1 MYPKFESS
9 SDLILYLIRVS
20 FFMGLI
26 FGGFMVSEIVN
37 LFQSINDL
45 GKFIDALFSTFTNL
59 VALVKLISIAW
70 NQDKLVILSEK
81 IDRMEFRPKSENQEK
96 ILRSHV
102 KISKFLSLSMYCGC
116 VSTCLFW
123 IMFSLTDEDGR
134 LLLVPAYF
142 PFMNESTGV
151 FIFCYIFEIVALW
164 VSGFSDLSADCF
176 IASWI
181 MVVSA
186 QLKLLNDTLANLHD
200 FAEDE
205 LKKYQN
211 PLKLDKKSTVFR
223 KIMNKKLIECII
235 HYQYILEFAKEVNDL
250 FSISIFGQLIVSIFV
265 ICATLFEIT
274 SGMFESRIKIL
285 SMCLFFICLMTEIF
299 PVCYFSNEVVAESD
313 KLTTSAYQSDWL
325 DCSAEYKQNLLFFMT
340 RTQKVVKMYAGN
352 FVELSLDIFINKIN
366 RLKPIIE
373 SVIFLGRENI
383 PFRGHRDRGSLV
395 VSEGSSEDENS
406 LVNNEGC
413 IMVVSAELRLLNDTL
428 ANLHNFAEDEFKK
441 YQKSLELDKRSTE
454 FKKMMNKKLIECII
468 HYQYILEFAE
478 EVNDLFSISIF
489 GQLNVSLF
497 AICATLF
504 EITSSDKLTTS
515 AYQSDWLDCS
525 AEYKQNLL
533 FFMTRTQKVLILYA
547 GNFVE
552 ISLNIFVTILKSSY
566 SFCTVLNQFGE

>member
-235 HYQYILEFAKEVNDL
+235 HYQYILE
-250 FSISIFGQLIVSIFV
+250 
-265 ICATLFEIT
+265 
-274 SGMFESRIKIL
+274 
-285 SMCLFFICLMTEIF
+285 
-299 PVCYFSNEVVAESD
+299 
-313 KLTTSAYQSDWL
+313 
-325 DCSAEYKQNLLFFMT
+325 
-340 RTQKVVKMYAGN
+340 
-352 FVELSLDIFINKIN
+352 
-366 RLKPIIE
+366 
-373 SVIFLGRENI
+373 
-383 PFRGHRDRGSLV
+383 GHRDRGSLV